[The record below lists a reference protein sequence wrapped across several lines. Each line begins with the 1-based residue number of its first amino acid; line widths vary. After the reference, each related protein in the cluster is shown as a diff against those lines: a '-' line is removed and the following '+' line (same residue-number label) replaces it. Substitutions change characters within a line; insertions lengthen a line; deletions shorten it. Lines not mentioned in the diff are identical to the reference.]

1 MLNPIN
7 EMRRLSSRSYE
18 DLLRV
23 ATTNYGFCP
32 DGARVS
38 KVELITYIVT
48 ITAIRDHFADMV
60 AAHPKETTNNRTRY
74 RITETD
80 GSEHYLLL
88 TDEQERFI
96 KWNIAHCIDYSRD
109 DVDILED
116 IDWET
121 P

>member
-1 MLNPIN
+1 MLNPIT
-7 EMRRLSSRSYE
+7 EMRHLSSRSYD

-32 DGARVS
+32 NGARVS

-48 ITAIRDHFADMV
+48 VTAIRDQFAEMI
-60 AAHPKETTNNRTRY
+60 AHPKEETSKRTRY
-74 RITETD
+74 RITEKD

-96 KWNIAHCIDYSRD
+96 KWNIDHCIDYGRD
-109 DVDILED
+109 EVDILED

>member
-1 MLNPIN
+1 MLNPID
-7 EMRRLSSRSYE
+7 EMRRLSSLPYE
-18 DLLRV
+18 HLFR
-23 ATTNYGFCP
+23 AAITNYGFYP
-32 DGARVS
+32 NGKRFS
-38 KVELITYIVT
+38 KVEIITYIVA
-48 ITAIRDHFADMV
+48 ITAVRSQVADMI
-60 AAHPKETTNNRTRY
+60 AHPEETTTNRTRY

-96 KWNIAHCIDYSRD
+96 KWNVERGIDYSRD
-109 DVDILED
+109 EVEILED

>member
-1 MLNPIN
+1 MLNPID
-7 EMRRLSSRSYE
+7 EMRRLSSRPYE
-18 DLLRV
+18 HLLH
-23 ATTNYGFCP
+23 AAIANYGFCP
-32 DGARVS
+32 NGKRFS
-38 KVELITYIVT
+38 KVEIITYIVA
-48 ITAIRDHFADMV
+48 ITAVRNQVADMI
-60 AAHPKETTNNRTRY
+60 AHPQEEKSNRTRY

-96 KWNIAHCIDYSRD
+96 KWNINHCIDYGRD
-109 DVDILED
+109 EVDILDD

>member
-1 MLNPIN
+1 MLNPID
-7 EMRRLSSRSYE
+7 EMRRLSSLPYE
-18 DLLRV
+18 HLLR
-23 ATTNYGFCP
+23 AAIANYGFCP
-32 DGARVS
+32 NGKQFS
-38 KVELITYIVT
+38 KVEIITYIVA
-48 ITAIRDHFADMV
+48 ITAVRSQYADMI
-60 AAHPKETTNNRTRY
+60 AHSQEEKSGRTRY

-96 KWNIAHCIDYSRD
+96 KWNIAHCIDYGRD
-109 DVDILED
+109 DVDILEK

>member
-1 MLNPIN
+1 MLNPID

-23 ATTNYGFCP
+23 ATANYGFCP
-32 DGARVS
+32 NGARVS

-48 ITAIRDHFADMV
+48 ITAIRDKFADMI
-60 AAHPKETTNNRTRY
+60 ANPKEATNERTRY
-74 RITETD
+74 RITGTD
-80 GSEHYLLL
+80 GSEYYLLL

-96 KWNIAHCIDYSRD
+96 KWNIDHCIDYSRD